1 MREFLNEQGD
11 DESITQTVIE
21 KIKKILDSNKVSFQI
36 VSGNSWNTQFAF
48 METVM
53 KFSCQVTVI
62 GSLDHAG
69 IVTAI
74 SEQPDI
80 VNEVEIFYSLYK
92 QIGEN

>member
-1 MREFLNEQGD
+1 
-11 DESITQTVIE
+11 
-21 KIKKILDSNKVSFQI
+21 
-36 VSGNSWNTQFAF
+36 
-48 METVM
+48 M